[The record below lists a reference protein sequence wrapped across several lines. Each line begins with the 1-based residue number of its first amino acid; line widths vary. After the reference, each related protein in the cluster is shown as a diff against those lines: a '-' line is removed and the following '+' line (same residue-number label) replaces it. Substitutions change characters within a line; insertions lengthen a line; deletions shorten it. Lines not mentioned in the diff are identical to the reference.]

1 MLRIHRCEGDR
12 LVAQAID
19 PIATPP
25 TAEPA
30 APPGNGSGGAWLDL
44 YNPTPEEDAYVEAAL
59 GISLPSREEMQE
71 IEVSAR
77 LYHEGGAE
85 FMTITALAMLD
96 SDDPVTTPITF
107 VLKGGN
113 LATIRFAEPKAF
125 TSLIARAQ
133 RPNAVPCATGEQLM
147 LSLLEALIDRMADT
161 LERVAVDIEAIS
173 RSVFRHKAKRGRLS
187 KSRDLEGTIEQI
199 GGNGDLLTKLRESL
213 VSINRLLSYHSAVE
227 ATDKKALKEVRGRI
241 KSLQRDAVALADQ
254 SNFLSN
260 KTNFLL
266 DATLGLINL
275 EQNQIIKIFSIVA
288 VVLMPP
294 TLVASIYGMNF
305 AHMPELGW
313 AYGYPVALI
322 LMVIAAV
329 VPYLWFK
336 REGWL

>member
-12 LVAQAID
+12 LVAQSI
-19 PIATPP
+19 I
-25 TAEPA
+25 PA
-30 APPGNGSGGAWLDL
+30 AITPSGGPAPPPGNGGVWLDL
-44 YNPTPEEDAYVEAAL
+44 YNPTPDEDAYVERTL
-59 GISLPSREEMQE
+59 GLSLPSREEMQE

-77 LYHEGGAE
+77 LYNEGGAE
-85 FMTITALAMLD
+85 FMTVTALAMLD

-107 VLKGGN
+107 VLKGGS
-113 LATIRFAEPKAF
+113 LATIRFAEPRAF
-125 TSLIARAQ
+125 TSLVARAQ
-133 RPNAVPCATGEQLM
+133 RPHAVPCATGEQLM

-199 GGNGDLLTKLRESL
+199 GSNGDLLTKLRESL

-227 ATDKKALKEVRGRI
+227 AGDKKVLKEVRGRI
-241 KSLQRDAVALADQ
+241 KSLHRDAVALSDQ

-275 EQNQIIKIFSIVA
+275 EQNQIIKIFSIAA

-313 AYGYPVALI
+313 SYGYPLALI
-322 LMVIAAV
+322 LMVIAAA

>member
-12 LVAQAID
+12 LVAQSIIPSD
-19 PIATPP
+19 V
-25 TAEPA
+25 PA
-30 APPGNGSGGAWLDL
+30 GPPGNGTVWLDL
-44 YNPTPEEDAYVEAAL
+44 FNPTPEEDAYVERAL

-77 LYHEGGAE
+77 LYNEGGAE
-85 FMTITALAMLD
+85 FMTITAIAMLD

-107 VLKGGN
+107 VLKGGS
-113 LATIRFAEPKAF
+113 LATVRFAEPRAF
-125 TSLIARAQ
+125 PNVVARAQ
-133 RPNAVPCATGEQLM
+133 RPSAVACSTGEQVM
-147 LSLLEALIDRMADT
+147 LSLIEAIIDRMADT
-161 LERVAVDIEAIS
+161 LERIAMDIEAIS

-199 GGNGDLLTKLRESL
+199 GSSGDLLTKLRESL
-213 VSINRLLSYHSAVE
+213 VSISRLLSYHSAVE
-227 ATDKKALKEVRGRI
+227 GGDKRAPKEVRARI
-241 KSLQRDAVALADQ
+241 KSLQRDAVALSDQ

-305 AHMPELGW
+305 AHMPELNW
-313 AYGYPVALI
+313 MLGYPFALI

>member
-12 LVAQAID
+12 LVAHSVISSDGLAV
-19 PIATPP
+19 PP
-25 TAEPA
+25 S
-30 APPGNGSGGAWLDL
+30 NGTVWLDL
-44 YNPTPEEDAYVEAAL
+44 FNPTPEEDAYVERAL

-77 LYHEGGAE
+77 LYNEGGAE
-85 FMTITALAMLD
+85 FMTITAIAMLD

-107 VLKGGN
+107 VLKGGS
-113 LATIRFAEPKAF
+113 LATIRFAEPRAF
-125 TSLIARAQ
+125 PNVVARAQ
-133 RPNAVPCATGEQLM
+133 RPSAVACTTGEQVM
-147 LSLLEALIDRMADT
+147 LSLIEALIDRMADT
-161 LERVAVDIEAIS
+161 LERIAVDIEAIS

-199 GGNGDLLTKLRESL
+199 GSSGDLLTKLRESL

-227 ATDKKALKEVRGRI
+227 SSDKRAFKEVRARI
-241 KSLQRDAVALADQ
+241 KSLQRDAVALSDQ

-313 AYGYPVALI
+313 MFGYPFALI

>member
-12 LVAQAID
+12 LVAHSVIPSDA
-19 PIATPP
+19 
-25 TAEPA
+25 PA
-30 APPGNGSGGAWLDL
+30 APPGNGAVWLDL
-44 YNPTPEEDAYVEAAL
+44 FNPTPEEDGYVERAL

-71 IEVSAR
+71 IEMSAR
-77 LYHEGGAE
+77 LYNEGGAE
-85 FMTITALAMLD
+85 FMTITAIAMLD
-96 SDDPVTTPITF
+96 SDDPATTPITF
-107 VLKGGN
+107 VLKGGS
-113 LATIRFAEPKAF
+113 LATVRFAEPRAF
-125 TSLIARAQ
+125 PTVVARAQ
-133 RPNAVPCATGEQLM
+133 RPNAVACSTGEQVM
-147 LSLLEALIDRMADT
+147 LSLIEALIDRMADA
-161 LERVAVDIEAIS
+161 LERIAVDIEAIS

-199 GGNGDLLTKLRESL
+199 GSSGDLLTKLRESL

-227 ATDKKALKEVRGRI
+227 GGDKRAFKEVRGRI
-241 KSLQRDAVALADQ
+241 KSLHRDAVALSDQ

-305 AHMPELGW
+305 AHMPELNW
-313 AYGYPVALI
+313 MLGYPLALI

>member
-12 LVAQAID
+12 LVAR
-19 PIATPP
+19 TL
-25 TAEPA
+25 
-30 APPGNGSGGAWLDL
+30 PGADGSDLGPGEGPLWLDL
-44 YNPTPEEDAYVEAAL
+44 LNPTPEEDACVERAL

-71 IEVSAR
+71 IEMSAR
-77 LYHEGGAE
+77 LYNEGGAE
-85 FMTITALAMLD
+85 FMTITAIVKLD
-96 SDDPVTTPITF
+96 SDEPMTTPITF
-107 VLKGGN
+107 VLKGAN
-113 LATIRFAEPKAF
+113 LATVRFAEPRAF
-125 TSLIARAQ
+125 RSIVARAQ
-133 RPNAVPCATGEQLM
+133 RPNAVACSTGEQVM
-147 LSLLEALIDRMADT
+147 LSLIEALIDRMADT
-161 LERVAVDIEAIS
+161 LERVAADIDAIS
-173 RSVFRHKAKRGRLS
+173 RSVFRHKSRNGRPS
-187 KSRDLEGTIEQI
+187 KSRDLAATIEQI
-199 GGNGDLLTKLRESL
+199 GSNGDLLTKLRESL
-213 VSINRLLSYHSAVE
+213 VSINRLLSYHSAAE
-227 ATDKKALKEVRGRI
+227 AEDKRVLKEVRARI
-241 KSLQRDAVALADQ
+241 KSLHRDAVALSDQ

-313 AYGYPVALI
+313 TYGYPTALV
-322 LMVIAAV
+322 LMAVAAV